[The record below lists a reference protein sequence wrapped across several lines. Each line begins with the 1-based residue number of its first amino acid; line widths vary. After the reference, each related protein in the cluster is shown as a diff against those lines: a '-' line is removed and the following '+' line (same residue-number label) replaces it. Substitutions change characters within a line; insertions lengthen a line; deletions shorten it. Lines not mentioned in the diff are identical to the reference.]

1 MKRRAFLPL
10 TAALAVAPRLARAQP
25 AIPVIGILDPAD
37 PTEFVTE
44 FRKALAEL
52 GHVEGRT
59 IRLEIRSGESN
70 PEIVAR
76 RAAELVQLKVS
87 IIVTRLTT
95 ALRAAMRATTDIP
108 IVMSGVGNPVELRL
122 VASLARPGGN
132 VTGMSLGGL
141 QLSAKRVQIIR
152 EVLPAARRMAFIGN
166 AGDPTSRLLL
176 SSLEDPGRGVGLQF
190 LPLIGTAE
198 GLEALLG
205 ALARDRPDAVFTMT
219 NLPEGPI
226 AAFALKERLP
236 LFATRRSA
244 VEAGALLSYGGRLDD
259 QYRGAAVYVDKI
271 LKGAKPASLPVE
283 EPSRFELFINMKTVK
298 ALGLTLPRTLVAQAA
313 DLIE

>member
-1 MKRRAFLPL
+1 MRPRADSVVLFGDPL
-10 TAALAVAPRLARAQP
+10 AQ
-25 AIPVIGILDPAD
+25 G
-37 PTEFVTE
+37 
-44 FRKALAEL
+44 
-52 GHVEGRT
+52 
-59 IRLEIRSGESN
+59 
-70 PEIVAR
+70 
-76 RAAELVQLKVS
+76 
-87 IIVTRLTT
+87 
-95 ALRAAMRATTDIP
+95 
-108 IVMSGVGNPVELRL
+108 L

-176 SSLEDPGRGVGLQF
+176 ASLEDTGRAVGLQF
-190 LPLIGTAE
+190 LPFIGTAE
-198 GLEALLG
+198 GLDASLG

-219 NLPEGPI
+219 NLPEGQI

-271 LKGAKPASLPVE
+271 LRGARPASLPIE
-283 EPSRFELFINMKTVK
+283 EPSRFELFINTRT
-298 ALGLTLPRTLVAQAA
+298 ARTLGLTLPRTLVAQAA
-313 DLIE
+313 ELIE

>member
-10 TAALAVAPRLARAQP
+10 TALAVAPRLAHAQP
-25 AIPVIGILDPAD
+25 AMPVIGILDPAD

-76 RAAELVQLKVS
+76 RAAELVELKVA

-132 VTGMSLGGL
+132 VTWMSLGGL
-141 QLSAKRVQIIR
+141 QLSAKRVQ
-152 EVLPAARRMAFIGN
+152 
-166 AGDPTSRLLL
+166 
-176 SSLEDPGRGVGLQF
+176 
-190 LPLIGTAE
+190 
-198 GLEALLG
+198 
-205 ALARDRPDAVFTMT
+205 
-219 NLPEGPI
+219 
-226 AAFALKERLP
+226 
-236 LFATRRSA
+236 
-244 VEAGALLSYGGRLDD
+244 
-259 QYRGAAVYVDKI
+259 
-271 LKGAKPASLPVE
+271 
-283 EPSRFELFINMKTVK
+283 
-298 ALGLTLPRTLVAQAA
+298 
-313 DLIE
+313 